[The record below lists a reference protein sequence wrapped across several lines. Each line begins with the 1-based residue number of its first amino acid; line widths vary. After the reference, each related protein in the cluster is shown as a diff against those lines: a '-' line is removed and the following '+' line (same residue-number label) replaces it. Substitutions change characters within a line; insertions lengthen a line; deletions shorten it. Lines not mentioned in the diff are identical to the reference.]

1 VADSL
6 ARFRRE
12 LADRNEARKK
22 LQSIEADST
31 QNGDEASQQK
41 KLSRQRSHVAKLEE
55 AVHGLRSELTRDAS
69 QLRQSASRDRKEME
83 ELEACHAA
91 GKVGEASY
99 RTEQYRLRLG
109 IADAESR
116 ADLLEHA
123 SSAESAAEVRALETA
138 AVTRPTDSESPEA
151 AIQRFTEP
159 RGMDWPGVTVP
170 ERIVMLWRESKK
182 SSSRRSIIVSASVV
196 AALTLILLGVVLVSG
211 ALEPRDAADYLGKG
225 EVMVP
230 VLIEDAEH
238 LRNLEFTVA
247 YDPDVLTGVSV
258 VQDEVARLAVM
269 QYDILK
275 SGEVNIQVRDV
286 VGINGSGSIVIIRF
300 RTSEIVPEPSP
311 LRLVSLS
318 AVDVRTMMERPI
330 EGEDGWVNT
339 ETLDVLAP
347 VLRFPTS

>member
-1 VADSL
+1 
-6 ARFRRE
+6 
-12 LADRNEARKK
+12 
-22 LQSIEADST
+22 
-31 QNGDEASQQK
+31 
-41 KLSRQRSHVAKLEE
+41 
-55 AVHGLRSELTRDAS
+55 
-69 QLRQSASRDRKEME
+69 
-83 ELEACHAA
+83 
-91 GKVGEASY
+91 
-99 RTEQYRLRLG
+99 
-109 IADAESR
+109 
-116 ADLLEHA
+116 
-123 SSAESAAEVRALETA
+123 
-138 AVTRPTDSESPEA
+138 
-151 AIQRFTEP
+151 
-159 RGMDWPGVTVP
+159 
-170 ERIVMLWRESKK
+170 
-182 SSSRRSIIVSASVV
+182 
-196 AALTLILLGVVLVSG
+196 
-211 ALEPRDAADYLGKG
+211 
-225 EVMVP
+225 MVP

-247 YDPDVLTGVSV
+247 YDPDVLAGVSV

>member
-12 LADRNEARKK
+12 LADRDEARKK
-22 LQSIEADST
+22 LQSMEAEST
-31 QNGDEASQQK
+31 KGGDEANQQK
-41 KLSRQRSHVAKLEE
+41 KLARQRSRVAKLDETIQSLK
-55 AVHGLRSELTRDAS
+55 GELTRDAA
-69 QLRQSASRDRKEME
+69 LMRDSASRDGK
-83 ELEACHAA
+83 ELEEIEARHAA

-99 RTEQYRLRLG
+99 RTERYRLRG
-109 IADAESR
+109 RIAEAESR
-116 ADLLEHA
+116 ATLLERA
-123 SSAESAAEVRALETA
+123 SSAESAAEVRALESA
-138 AVTRPTDSESPEA
+138 SERALTDADSPEA

-170 ERIVMLWRESKK
+170 ERIIMLWRESKK
-182 SSSRRSIIVSASVV
+182 TSSRRSIIVSALIV
-196 AALTLILLGVVLVSG
+196 AALTVILLGVVLVSG

-275 SGEVNIQVRDV
+275 SGQVTVQVRDV

-300 RTSEIVPEPSP
+300 RASEIVAEPSP
-311 LRLVSLS
+311 LQLVSLS

-347 VLRFPTS
+347 VLRFPTP